1 MSHVPERPREFVC
14 KNCHLMY
21 AGTVVRSD
29 GGEHHYDPPTECAA
43 CGSASFVELDA
54 YPHTQ

>member
-14 KNCHLMY
+14 ENCHLIY
-21 AGTVVRSD
+21 VGTTT
-29 GGEHHYDPPTECAA
+29 GGEGTDRHYEPPTECAA
-43 CGSASFVELDA
+43 CGSTSFVELDA